1 MAAIPGYSH
10 TISNARTRVGG
21 SGFTAFFWR
30 TQPIGFCRQIGHV
43 SPTPVGPG
51 PTPIHP
57 LDEPYPIEVITPA
70 AQNIGTLTL
79 ELYELYNH
87 KVWDAL
93 SEIAGEIDLV
103 NIFIK
108 IAEIGE
114 DIQVVKLITPPKI
127 RGIPGDPYAE
137 RFHRCVITNVEDGE
151 TIEVGTME
159 ITKRITVA
167 YTHMTRDNANALN
180 RAINLR
186 NNRATTQTNP
196 GSGYPNP

>member
-10 TISNARTRVGG
+10 NINDARTRVGG

-93 SEIAGEIDLV
+93 KDIAGEIDLV

-114 DIQVVKLITPPKI
+114 DIQVVKLISPPKV
-127 RGIPGDPYAE
+127 RGKQFDPYAE

-159 ITKRITVA
+159 ITKRITIA
-167 YTHMTRDNANALN
+167 YTHMTRDNANDNAAIKMRDN
-180 RAINLR
+180 RAASV
-186 NNRATTQTNP
+186 ATYSDPYTIP
-196 GSGYPNP
+196 R

>member
-1 MAAIPGYSH
+1 MAAISGYSH
-10 TISNARTRVGG
+10 TISGARTRTGG

-57 LDEPYPIEVITPA
+57 LDEPYPIEIITPA

-87 KVWDAL
+87 KVWDAIAD
-93 SEIAGEIDLV
+93 IAGEIDLV

-108 IAEIGE
+108 MAAIGE
-114 DIQVVKLITPPKI
+114 DVQVVKLITPPTV
-127 RGIPGDPYAE
+127 RGITPPSYAE

-151 TIEVGTME
+151 TIEIGTME

-167 YTHMTRDNANALN
+167 YTHMTRDGANANQ
-180 RAINLR
+180 
-186 NNRATTQTNP
+186 ATAMAYGRRDKVEP
-196 GSGYPNP
+196 GASPVVLP

>member
-1 MAAIPGYSH
+1 MAAISGYSH
-10 TISNARTRVGG
+10 SITNARTRVGG

-30 TQPIGFCRQIGHV
+30 SQPIGFCRQIGHV

-57 LDEPYPIEVITPA
+57 LDEPYPIEVITPG

-93 SEIAGEIDLV
+93 ADIAGEIDLV

-114 DIQVVKLITPPKI
+114 DIQVVKLITPPTTL
-127 RGIPGDPYAE
+127 RGQAMSSYAE

-151 TIEVGTME
+151 TIEIGTME
-159 ITKRITVA
+159 VTKRLTVA
-167 YTHMTRDNANALN
+167 YTHMTRDGANAN
-180 RAINLR
+180 RAVNMR
-186 NNRATTQTNP
+186 NNRATTQADDVSPLSNP
-196 GSGYPNP
+196 